1 MLPTDAELPPLIST
15 LQEQLA
21 ETEAALA
28 PYRATNNAKAPPTEQ
43 ELGLLE
49 AEWTH
54 WRAEWKKRKTWFK
67 GSVLDSTHRIQPPLS
82 HGSSPSLGHLLCI
95 LRTLTSIRSN
105 LSNRRFFMLIVWM
118 YRLWSQVTDQLTP
131 DAINALAEEL
141 GFEFD
146 SPEHEA
152 LERGPLCQPTSR
164 FKRTVPI
171 KPAGVNR

>member
-1 MLPTDAELPPLIST
+1 MLPTDAELPTLISA

-82 HGSSPSLGHLLCI
+82 QGSSPSLGRLLYI
-95 LRTLTSIRSN
+95 LRT
-105 LSNRRFFMLIVWM
+105 V
-118 YRLWSQVTDQLTP
+118 
-131 DAINALAEEL
+131 
-141 GFEFD
+141 
-146 SPEHEA
+146 
-152 LERGPLCQPTSR
+152 
-164 FKRTVPI
+164 
-171 KPAGVNR
+171 